1 MSNRWIV
8 CDVNYLCWRNYHS
21 GMRDLTHHDIPTGVM
36 FGLLRDIGT
45 FQQEFST
52 TNIAFCFDGLESKRK
67 EIYSG
72 YKANREKKKSEMSE
86 DDRLK
91 YIQMIKQIKRLQ
103 TQTLPDMGFRNLFAE
118 SGYEADDLIA
128 SFVQTH
134 SDTECIIVS
143 ADHDLYQCLT
153 KRVSLWNPTR
163 REIYRVED
171 YLADWR
177 LSVRQWRMVK
187 AIAGCSSDDIPGA
200 PGIGEKTAA
209 KFLRGEMKPSGKQY
223 ESIMES
229 EKTIRRNLKLVT
241 LPLPGTPRCE
251 STTDQVDRK
260 KWNKAVRDLG
270 MNSLTRAEPR
280 FRDG

>member
-1 MSNRWIV
+1 
-8 CDVNYLCWRNYHS
+8 
-21 GMRDLTHHDIPTGVM
+21 MRDLTHHDIPTGVM